1 MTDAPRKTPRC
12 PSCGQPLPVAAG
24 AGVGPDGRPARPPW
38 APFCS
43 DRCKMV
49 DLARWLGGEN
59 AIPGEPAHIA
69 EPEGEA

>member
-1 MTDAPRKTPRC
+1 MTDATRPPSRRPKC
-12 PSCGQPLPVAAG
+12 PSCGAVIPAPSS
-24 AGVGPDGRPARPPW
+24 PDDRPARAAW

-43 DRCKMV
+43 ERCKMV
-49 DLARWLGGEN
+49 DLARWLGGEH